1 MVNSRGGFWRRDK
14 SLLIQVA
21 VTLIRQSV
29 TANTV
34 LTIARIFAGSINC
47 KWLALT
53 AFTLRERRGGKGR
66 AGVVSSEQAVIGWL
80 SCVDRKMAVVSYLS
94 PLFGLHALRVQHDH
108 WEERR
113 RRGKQRADE
122 HNVIKQ
128 SQSSILLLQTP
139 FVLFPLC
146 WHSSFI
152 ILPRL
157 DDIMKCQARWGCTA
171 LKFYR
176 CDVHMQRTEA
186 LKQDWMLREHNLI

>member
-14 SLLIQVA
+14 SLLIRIA

-29 TANTV
+29 TSNTV
-34 LTIARIFAGSINC
+34 LTIARIFAGVNQLQMIGTHS
-47 KWLALT
+47 LYLE
-53 AFTLRERRGGKGR
+53 REKGRTGKG
-66 AGVVSSEQAVIGWL
+66 GVVSSEQAVIGWL
-80 SCVDRKMAVVSYLS
+80 SCVDRKMAVVSYLP

-113 RRGKQRADE
+113 QRGKQRADE
-122 HNVIKQ
+122 YIKQ
-128 SQSSILLLQTP
+128 SQSSILLLQTLL
-139 FVLFPLC
+139 VLFLLC

-157 DDIMKCQARWGCTA
+157 DNIMKCQAWWGCTA

-186 LKQDWMLREHNLI
+186 LKQEWMLLEHNLI

>member
-53 AFTLRERRGGKGR
+53 AFTLRERRGGN
-66 AGVVSSEQAVIGWL
+66 
-80 SCVDRKMAVVSYLS
+80 VDRKMAVVSYLS